1 MILKKLTLD
10 NFRQYLGRHE
20 IVFASGKQKNV
31 TLIHGENGFGKTCFL
46 NSLLWG
52 FYGHDG
58 LTADLPKPDQI
69 LPDTVRET
77 SKRPDQDSARVSIV
91 FDHGGESYT
100 LTRSITLAQERASK
114 GEDSNLELSI
124 LKVDGQTINP
134 APREAQRI
142 IDSML
147 PPELRELLFFNG
159 ERIDHLAME
168 QNAGEIRDAVR
179 RMLGLKLLDD
189 TIADLKSQNVRGKFA
204 QELRNNTD
212 EETARLLDDEQK
224 KTAELET
231 KRDSM
236 ETCKKNQRAVEEEIV
251 EIDRR
256 LEANREARELQQRRS
271 ALEAEQTEK
280 QKTLQEL
287 EKQLAELIATDGY
300 TLFCTGL
307 IQEGKEITHTLRT
320 EGRIPARVMNDFIHD
335 LLKAGKCIC
344 GCALPEGSEA
354 WKSVEAQLTK
364 AGDPEFN
371 NAVRD
376 LDRAIGVIESTVTR
390 TQEALRRLVQDR
402 DYLVE
407 RLRVIREDLEEI
419 REKLGS
425 KDDQEVH
432 KLESDREAKQ
442 LRLIELAREEE
453 RLRIAV
459 EDLVNNLRQIQDAL
473 HVKQQKGVE
482 AARAKR
488 RLERVDSVVDLLRR
502 LLEVESEDL
511 GKELGKE
518 IERVFSRVT
527 LQDYRLQLTQDFSLR
542 LLKTIR
548 TESGMVS
555 VEVAHGQGH
564 RQVMSLVFISSL
576 VALAQRRNEIPS
588 IMKDLQGG
596 DYPLVMDSPFG
607 QLGEEF
613 RGAIAK
619 NVPQLAPQAI
629 VLVSSSQYRGE
640 VEREL
645 GSSNRIGRRYILRYH
660 APSKRD
666 DAAGSLTLNGATF
679 DIYQKDETE
688 HTEVVEV

>member
-46 NSLLWG
+46 NALLWG

-58 LTADLPKPDQI
+58 LTDDLPKRHHI
-69 LPDTVRET
+69 LPDSIRET
-77 SKRPDQDSARVSIV
+77 SKRPDQDGAQISIV

-100 LTRSITLAQERASK
+100 LTRSITLAMERDSK
-114 GEDSNLELSI
+114 GEDSTLELSI

-134 APREAQRI
+134 VPREAQRI
-142 IDSML
+142 IDSIL

-168 QNAGEIRDAVR
+168 QNAGEIREAVR

-189 TIADLKSQNVRGKFA
+189 TIQDLKSQNVRGKFA
-204 QELRNNTD
+204 QELLKDAD
-212 EETARLLDDEQK
+212 EETARLMGEELKITADLESK
-224 KTAELET
+224 KGSLET
-231 KRDSM
+231 
-236 ETCKKNQRAVEEEIV
+236 CGQNQRAVEEEIAT
-251 EIDRR
+251 IDRR
-256 LEANREARELQQRRS
+256 LEANREARELQQRRA
-271 ALEAEQTEK
+271 ALEAEQSEK
-280 QKTLQEL
+280 QKTLQEV
-287 EKQLAELIATDGY
+287 EKQLAELIAADGY
-300 TLFCTGL
+300 TLFCTDL
-307 IQEGKEITHTLRT
+307 IRQGKDITHTLRT
-320 EGRIPARVMNDFIHD
+320 EGRIPARVMNDFIQD

-344 GCALPEGSEA
+344 GCALPEGSDA

-402 DYLVE
+402 DHLVE
-407 RLRVIREDLEEI
+407 RLRLIREDLEEI

-432 KLESDREAKQ
+432 QLEADREAKQ
-442 LRLIELAREEE
+442 LRRIELAREEGV
-453 RLRIAV
+453 LHGAV
-459 EDLVNNLRQIQDAL
+459 EAL
-473 HVKQQKGVE
+473 EVERERIRSALKLKQQQGAD

-488 RLERVDSVVDLLRR
+488 RIERVDTLVALLQQI
-502 LLEVESEDL
+502 LETESEDL

-527 LQDYRLQLTQDFSLR
+527 LQDYRLQLTPDFTLR
-542 LLKTIR
+542 LLKSIR
-548 TESGMVS
+548 TESGLVQ
-555 VEVAHGQGH
+555 VDVAHGTGH

-576 VALAQRRNEIPS
+576 VAMAQRRNEIPS

-613 RGAIAK
+613 RSAIAK

-645 GSSNRIGRRYILRYH
+645 GSSKRIGRRYVLRYH
-660 APSKRD
+660 APSKRE
-666 DAAGSLTLNGATF
+666 DAAGTITLGGETF

-688 HTEVVEV
+688 HTEVVEA